1 MNSEDSCENLCGS
14 LFTSKEERS
23 TPVHHLAHLHY
34 QVSVISDIYDRIL
47 ASITDHLK
55 NEA

>member
-1 MNSEDSCENLCGS
+1 MNSKDSCENLCGS